1 MWLPADVSRPSST
14 GALKLGQVSNAVA
27 TLSVQVIKTHRPA
40 RMYQT
45 G

>member
-27 TLSVQVIKTHRPA
+27 TLNVQVIKIRRPA
-40 RMYQT
+40 RMFQM

>member
-1 MWLPADVSRPSST
+1 MWLPAGVACPSST

-27 TLSVQVIKTHRPA
+27 TLNVQVIKIRRPA
-40 RMYQT
+40 RTFQT